1 MRETDASWTVITGS
15 TGGIGRKITKKLAAR
30 GDSMILVNRSEAKAN
45 AQRSDILVTHP
56 ELRIEVVTADL
67 FDTAQIAAATDKINA
82 LPGRIDA
89 LYNTAGVLTAEKI
102 LSAQGFESQF
112 AVNTLAPYQLIQNL
126 RAKMARPLSDP
137 PAMIVNFSSSAIT
150 SVKTLELDSLA
161 NPDKVGGLM
170 STYAQTKL
178 AVTALAAALAD
189 DLKSDNV
196 LIRAI
201 DPGATKSAM
210 TTGGNSGMPKLL
222 AWAAPLLFSPA
233 DKQAAKV
240 VDSADPS
247 AFDGG
252 SGIYVA
258 NLREKKLPAAA
269 ADLKTQRD
277 LVALLNSL
285 LGAVII

>member
-15 TGGIGRKITKKLAAR
+15 TGGIGREIVKKLAAR
-30 GDSMILVNRSEAKAN
+30 GDAMILVNRSEAKAD
-45 AQRSDILVTHP
+45 AQRSDIHATHP
-56 ELRIEVVTADL
+56 ELSIELVTANL
-67 FDTAQIAAATDKINA
+67 FDTAQIAAATDKINT

-89 LYNTAGVLTAEKI
+89 LYNSAGILTAKKV
-102 LSAQGFESQF
+102 LSVQGFESHF

-126 RAKMARPLSDP
+126 RAKMARPLSET
-137 PAMIVNFSSSAIT
+137 PAAIVNFSSSAIT
-150 SVKTLELDSLA
+150 SLKTLELGSLT
-161 NPDKVGGLM
+161 NPEKVGGLM

-178 AVTALAAALAD
+178 AVTALAPALAD
-189 DLKSDNV
+189 ELKPDNI

-201 DPGATKSAM
+201 DPGPTKSAM

-222 AWAAPLLFSPA
+222 AWLAPLLFSPA

-258 NLREKKLPAAA
+258 NLKKKKMPAAA
-269 ADLKTQRD
+269 ADVKTQRD

-285 LGAVII
+285 L